1 MIELSRH
8 IECLMLDH
16 DCVIVPGLGGFVTQY
31 VPARYVAEEQL
42 FLPPYRSVGF
52 NQQLSLNDGLLVQS
66 YMQAYD
72 TDYPETIKIID
83 DAVAQLKKEL
93 QENGEYELS
102 GIGKLTLGIGGTYNF
117 IPCEAG
123 VLSPE
128 LYGLDA
134 VNVADVKHSEIANTA
149 KKAKEKKG
157 KIRLHRS
164 EKNYTITLNRELVNY
179 VAAAVVAVF
188 FYFIWATPISN
199 SADNN
204 GAQTASV
211 LYEQLFNQSTLQ
223 AAHQSEEARPTFS
236 TDSCGPIN
244 LMGTATSQEQQPFAI
259 QKPLEEGAEMLRA
272 QQPSQQ
278 SSNTQT
284 DAAKPS
290 TKEMQAKANTEKQAV
305 SNVGKYT
312 LVLASA
318 ISEENAQALSAK
330 LRSEGLSDVQ
340 PYKRG
345 RMVRVVC
352 GHYTSKEQAQ
362 QALSKLQQN
371 NKFAEAWV
379 LETK

>member
-8 IECLMLDH
+8 IECLMLEH

-31 VPARYVAEEQL
+31 VPARYVVEEQL

-66 YMQAYD
+66 YMQTYD
-72 TDYPETIKIID
+72 TDYSETVKIIE

-93 QENGEYELS
+93 QENGEYELN

-134 VNVADVKHSEIANTA
+134 VNVADIKHTETESST
-149 KKAKEKKG
+149 KKTKEG
-157 KIRLHRS
+157 KSKIHLHRS

-179 VAAAVVAVF
+179 VAAAVVAIF
-188 FYFIWATPISN
+188 FYFIWATPIN
-199 SADNN
+199 NTTGN

-211 LYEQLFNQSTLQ
+211 LYEQLFNASTQQ
-223 AAHQSEEARPTFS
+223 AAQENEKAQPILS
-236 TDSCGPIN
+236 TDTCSPIN
-244 LMGTATSQEQQPFAI
+244 LMEDNEAKQPFSI
-259 QKPLEEGAEMLRA
+259 QKPLEEGEEMLKA
-272 QQPSQQ
+272 QSRQANQPNNIAQPTETSK
-278 SSNTQT
+278 SK
-284 DAAKPS
+284 AREEAK
-290 TKEMQAKANTEKQAV
+290 
-305 SNVGKYT
+305 GKYT

-318 ISEENAQALSAK
+318 ISEENAQAMSSRLKA
-330 LRSEGLSDVQ
+330 EGFHDVK

-345 RMVRVVC
+345 RMVRVIC
-352 GHYTSKEQAQ
+352 GNYSNKQQAQ
-362 QALSKLQQN
+362 EALSKMQQN
-371 NKFAEAWV
+371 SQFAEAWI

>member
-134 VNVADVKHSEIANTA
+134 VNVADVKHSEIANTT

-199 SADNN
+199 SADN
-204 GAQTASV
+204 GMQTASV

-223 AAHQSEEARPTFS
+223 AAHQSEEAHPTFS

-244 LMGTATSQEQQPFAI
+244 LMGTATSQGQQSFAI
-259 QKPLEEGAEMLRA
+259 QKPLEEGAEMLQT
-272 QQPSQQ
+272 QQPSNAQPNSAK
-278 SSNTQT
+278 SSNE
-284 DAAKPS
+284 
-290 TKEMQAKANTEKQAV
+290 TKTKDKTEKETI

-318 ISEENAQALSAK
+318 ISEENAQTMSTR
-330 LRSEGLSDVQ
+330 LRSEGLHEVQ

-352 GHYTSKEQAQ
+352 GHYASKEQAQ
-362 QALSKLQQN
+362 QALYRLQQN
-371 NKFAEAWV
+371 NQFAEAWV
-379 LETK
+379 LEMK

>member
-134 VNVADVKHSEIANTA
+134 VNVADVKHSEIANTT

-199 SADNN
+199 SADN
-204 GAQTASV
+204 GMQTASV

-223 AAHQSEEARPTFS
+223 AAHQSEEAHPTFS

-244 LMGTATSQEQQPFAI
+244 LMGTATSQGQQSFAI
-259 QKPLEEGAEMLRA
+259 QKPLEEGAEMLQT
-272 QQPSQQ
+272 QQPSNAQPNSAK
-278 SSNTQT
+278 SSNE
-284 DAAKPS
+284 
-290 TKEMQAKANTEKQAV
+290 TKTKDKTEKETI

-318 ISEENAQALSAK
+318 ISEENAQTMSTR
-330 LRSEGLSDVQ
+330 LRSEGLHEVQ

-352 GHYTSKEQAQ
+352 GHYASKEQAQ
-362 QALSKLQQN
+362 QALSRLQQN
-371 NKFAEAWV
+371 NQFAEAWV
-379 LETK
+379 LEMK

>member
-102 GIGKLTLGIGGTYNF
+102 GIGRLTLGIGGTYNF

-134 VNVADVKHSEIANTA
+134 VNVADVKHSEIANTT

-199 SADNN
+199 SADN
-204 GAQTASV
+204 GMQTASV

-223 AAHQSEEARPTFS
+223 AAHQSEEAHPTFS

-244 LMGTATSQEQQPFAI
+244 LMGTAPSQEQQPFAI
-259 QKPLEEGAEMLRA
+259 QKPLEEGAEMLQA
-272 QQPSQQ
+272 QQASQP
-278 SSNTQT
+278 SSNAQT
-284 DAAKPS
+284 NTAKSS
-290 TKEMQAKANTEKQAV
+290 TNEAKAKSNTEKEV
-305 SNVGKYT
+305 NSNVGKYT

-318 ISEENAQALSAK
+318 ISEENAQAMSTR
-330 LRSEGLSDVQ
+330 LRSEGLHEVQ

-352 GHYTSKEQAQ
+352 GHYASKEQAQ
-362 QALSKLQQN
+362 QALSRLQQN
-371 NKFAEAWV
+371 NQFAEAWV
-379 LETK
+379 LEMK

>member
-31 VPARYVAEEQL
+31 VSARYIAEEQL

-66 YMQAYD
+66 YMQTYD
-72 TDYPETIKIID
+72 TDYPETIKIIE

-93 QENGEYELS
+93 QDNGEYEFN

-134 VNVADVKHSEIANTA
+134 VNVAEVKNSEVTTNAPET
-149 KKAKEKKG
+149 KEKKR
-157 KIRLHRS
+157 KVRLYRN

-179 VAAAVVAVF
+179 VAAAIVAIF
-188 FYFIWATPISN
+188 FYFIWATPIN
-199 SADNN
+199 NTTDN

-211 LYEQLFNQSTLQ
+211 LYEQLFNASTLQ
-223 AAHQSEEARPTFS
+223 AAKDNEEKQLLVATTETCP
-236 TDSCGPIN
+236 PIN
-244 LMGTATSQEQQPFAI
+244 LMDNSSTNTLSSPIQNNTDNKDNNKLESQKLQNNQI
-259 QKPLEEGAEMLRA
+259 
-272 QQPSQQ
+272 
-278 SSNTQT
+278 
-284 DAAKPS
+284 D
-290 TKEMQAKANTEKQAV
+290 NTEKATLALNDKQE
-305 SNVGKYT
+305 SGKYT

-318 ISEENAQALSAK
+318 ITEKNAQAMSDRLK
-330 LRSEGLSDVQ
+330 TEGYRDVQ

-345 RMVRVVC
+345 RMVRVIC
-352 GHYTSKEQAQ
+352 GQYSNKQQAQ
-362 QALSKLQQN
+362 EALAKMQENSQ
-371 NKFAEAWV
+371 FAEAWV
-379 LETK
+379 LELK